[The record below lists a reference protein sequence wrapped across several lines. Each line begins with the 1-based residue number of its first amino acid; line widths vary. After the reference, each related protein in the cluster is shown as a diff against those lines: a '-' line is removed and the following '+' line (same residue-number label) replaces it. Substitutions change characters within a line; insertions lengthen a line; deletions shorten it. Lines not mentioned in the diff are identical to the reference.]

1 MSTVTGGFVKPSH
14 LLLFALFLA
23 FGLSYL
29 TSCLLSDIKPIFLR
43 LTDHQPA
50 FPRPWFHLHRT
61 KPASPVVFT
70 IIQGSPHILTLYKR
84 SFGKKN
90 KGVLKYPNTSSIRQ
104 VAVPDTLRQNWI
116 IINQWTGLHKI
127 RYLSKILFWYGLH
140 NVEGPKGNIPPIKS
154 TLPTLCGQSWVAW
167 MNVRSALCP
176 HHWQPANLNLPRLTE
191 WSLFNWFST
200 QPAIGK
206 PQKKTTLK
214 VWDAVS
220 NSVWEKI
227 TTWANKK

>member
-1 MSTVTGGFVKPSH
+1 MNVNCDRRLCKTLSPAFVCSVSCFWSLLSYILPALWYKTYFLAADWSPASLSQALISSAPYKTCFSSSLHHYTGIPAHFNFVQKVIREISQGGFSNTQIPQ
-14 LLLFALFLA
+14 
-23 FGLSYL
+23 YL
-29 TSCLLSDIKPIFLR
+29 I
-43 LTDHQPA
+43 H
-50 FPRPWFHLHRT
+50 
-61 KPASPVVFT
+61 
-70 IIQGSPHILTLYKR
+70 
-84 SFGKKN
+84 
-90 KGVLKYPNTSSIRQ
+90 Q

-116 IINQWTGLHKI
+116 IINQWAGLHKI

-140 NVEGPKGNIPPIKS
+140 NVEGPKGNIHPIKS

-206 PQKKTTLK
+206 PHATKKNFKVCLK
-214 VWDAVS
+214 
-220 NSVWEKI
+220 
-227 TTWANKK
+227 